1 MADIDTQLLSIR
13 RWLADVQAKRSTGTA
28 KTKKI
33 VHPAWH
39 YRSAQE
45 GKALQGKWLQKKAAD
60 IRQAQGQML
69 QEVAEKLR
77 RAPETPEPLDWR
89 DYQQQVNERL
99 AQSEQQRDDRRA
111 IGGVGKMR
119 NAQAFVPPARK
130 GDARP
135 VITGDVPGLASSA
148 AQELYWQPLLQLPG
162 TAKLFGG
169 ITPASAARV
178 ISYGPLQRQEEQ
190 IDAQGRV
197 VKQEGERSGP
207 PKLQSEQGIGAFK
220 KQSEEKL
227 VGWLED
233 GEPLYKAIS
242 APVDE
247 IKLTDRFVKRGKLNR
262 QWQPTLTNDPTA
274 LKKNTPQE
282 RVETINPGTAGKTRR
297 VGAPLRRQAGV
308 LSRSELAP
316 AKQVIEGEYRQQL
329 ASLSP
334 VQMLSGESPSGFEL
348 AEVAEVSGRAQQR
361 ALKLLDERVQALQ
374 AASLDVQFKPQK
386 ERTEDFE
393 VDPAT
398 NDRGGTELGPY
409 STPSPEMSPYGS
421 IEVPR
426 TNKKGVLVKPKIGPQ
441 GQVIPEKGVNQTI
454 WPAEGG
460 YSTIKDPDATA
471 VWDFQEES
479 SIGKLVGRANEAAKT
494 PVITGKGL
502 ELAERSGRFRL
513 PTDAEMAA
521 FAPKGGG
528 RNNLH
533 GFLLPAGESVKP
545 QGRQRWLPVYKT
557 NIPAEFDS
565 PLNSNVIE
573 RLRAGDQNITD
584 AVVSAKTGLYRVGS
598 PTNRIDDVLRRQLV
612 GYDVTDPEMAVDMS
626 TGRVDEE
633 SLRRR
638 SSYAAIPGVDV
649 RTKPYMQKVNKVARG
664 LDEYADLQVIKVQG
678 NSREIIG
685 ASEFKELLNE
695 MQFQSSARDPVTGAV
710 STPYAIET
718 LTFDSNRQY
727 VRPNRTYNDQP
738 LAKTVQAAD
747 VPMKLYLKR
756 PNGTIDRIIP
766 VVDEEN
772 GGRLKLAIANPKA
785 ETVTGPAFLSGD
797 SALRKEAE
805 ELSSDFTS
813 QAKLV
818 NALAKGGFMEGAPVG
833 SRESVVRSMLQLK
846 NKDTGENLQPQEI
859 MQAFADAGATEAE
872 LKLTAKALV
881 SAGGNSRAV
890 DLFADSAPIARQ
902 DVGMPVDPLQT
913 PPGTE
918 VLGAW
923 RNPDYRA
930 AFPPPPQLLRV
941 EGQPAAQGQWQQ
953 EVDASPSWNEEL
965 IAGALEEERAMR
977 EQRSREEDPVGYG
990 YSQFGDGAIGEGKPG
1005 ESSRVGTVKTPKP
1018 LSGQDERDRQAAGI
1032 AMKTLL
1038 EAGFGGFPGGTL
1050 RGADDVQT
1058 ALSRLDERTVQ
1069 DLRAQARLIADAAR
1083 REAGATER
1091 VVATGGRPVPVTE
1104 AGGGD
1109 LDILAR
1115 ALRMARGS
1123 NVRTIGRL
1131 LPQQRTATASRG
1143 QVAKWLSRPNERF
1156 LESDPTMQ

>member
-77 RAPETPEPLDWR
+77 RAPEAPETLDWR

-169 ITPASAARV
+169 VTPASAARV

-207 PKLQSEQGIGAFK
+207 PKLQSEQAIGAFK

-233 GEPLYKAIS
+233 GEPLYEQTTTQRQKI
-242 APVDE
+242 P
-247 IKLTDRFVKRGKLNR
+247 LTDRFVRRGKLDR
-262 QWQPTLTNDPTA
+262 QWQPTLANDPTA
-274 LKKNTPQE
+274 LKRNTSQE
-282 RVETINPGTAGKTRR
+282 RVETINPGTAGSKRR
-297 VGAPLRRQAGV
+297 AGAPLRRQAGV

-316 AKQVIEGEYRQQL
+316 AKQVMEGEYRQQL

-348 AEVAEVSGRAQQR
+348 AEVAEVSGRAQRQ
-361 ALKLLDERVQALQ
+361 AKKLLDERVQALQ
-374 AASLDVQFKPQK
+374 AASLDVQSRPRK

-441 GQVIPEKGVNQTI
+441 GQVVPEKDKFGRPIPVNQTI

-513 PTDAEMAA
+513 ATDAEMAA

-545 QGRQRWLPVYKT
+545 QGKQRWLPVYKT
-557 NIPAEFDS
+557 NIATEFDS

-598 PTNRIDDVLRRQLV
+598 PTNRIDEVLRRQLV
-612 GYDVTDPEMAVDMS
+612 GYEVTDPEMAVDMS
-626 TGRVDEE
+626 TGRVDRE

-638 SSYAAIPGVDV
+638 SSYAAIPGTDV
-649 RTKPYMQKVNKVARG
+649 RTKPYMQEVNKVAKG

-685 ASEFKELLNE
+685 SSEFRELLGE
-695 MQFQSSARDPVTGAV
+695 MQLKSSFPDLETGAV
-710 STPYAIET
+710 GTS
-718 LTFDSNRQY
+718 Y
-727 VRPNRTYNDQP
+727 VIDPTTK
-738 LAKTVQAAD
+738 AVQSVKA
-747 VPMKLYLKR
+747 PMQLYLKR
-756 PNGTIDRIIP
+756 PDGTIDRIIP

-772 GGRLKLAIANPKA
+772 GGRLRLAIENPKA

-818 NALAKGGFMEGAPVG
+818 NALAKGGFMESAPVR
-833 SRESVVRSMLQLK
+833 SRESVVRGMLQLR

-859 MQAFADAGATEAE
+859 MQALADAGATKEE
-872 LKLTAKALV
+872 LKLAAQALV

-930 AFPPPPQLLRV
+930 TFPQPTQLRRV
-941 EGQPAAQGQWQQ
+941 EGQSAAQGQWKQ

-965 IAGALEEERAMR
+965 IATALEDERAIR
-977 EQRSREEDPVGYG
+977 EQRAREEDPIGYG

-1091 VVATGGRPVPVTE
+1091 VVATGGRPVLVTE

-1115 ALRMARGS
+1115 ALQMARGS

-1131 LPQQRTATASRG
+1131 LPQQRTATTSRG